1 MSRVLYNQRAKL
13 KRLSGLG
20 RLQAGMPAAK
30 DFLNLQPHATICAHP
45 YTSYILLDP
54 LQSW

>member
-20 RLQAGMPAAK
+20 RLQAGMPAAE
-30 DFLNLQPHATICAHP
+30 DFLNLQPYATICAHS

-54 LQSW
+54 LQTW